1 MNGYQRINAV
11 LNGQWPDKRPVMLH
25 NFLMAIHEAG
35 VSHAQY
41 RSDPEIVA
49 KVHIAAAEKYGVD
62 GVMIDVD
69 TVTLAEAVGVPVDSP
84 NDDPARSHEACLT
97 SIEQVDGL
105 EPVDLSKN
113 ERVQVW
119 LEGVRLVKEYFGDE
133 KFVRGNCDQAPFSLA
148 SMMRT
153 PSEWM
158 MDLVMEENHERV
170 FKLLDYCTDVT
181 SQFIRLMAKTGAD
194 MVSNGDSP
202 AGPAMISPAM
212 YREFAL
218 PSEKKVVEIAHEC
231 GLPYML
237 HICGDTTSILEAMK
251 ESGTDSIE
259 LDYGTDIQAVHD
271 VFGNDVVFSGCID
284 PSGVLLQ
291 GTPEL
296 VATKA
301 QEVLDIYADSPAYII
316 NAGCAV
322 PALTPEENLRALV
335 KTAHNAEINPREAGG
350 KHEVGAR
357 RKLV

>member
-1 MNGYQRINAV
+1 MNGFQRINAV

-62 GVMIDVD
+62 GVMIDID
-69 TVTLAEAVGVPVDSP
+69 TVMLAEAVGVPVDLP
-84 NDDPARSHEACLT
+84 ENDPARSHEASLAA
-97 SIEQVDGL
+97 IEQVDDL
-105 EPVDLSKN
+105 EPIDLGQN

-119 LEGVRLVKEYFGDE
+119 LEGVRLIKKYFGDE

-153 PSEWM
+153 PNDWM
-158 MDLVMEENHERV
+158 LDLMMEENHERV
-170 FKLLDYCTDVT
+170 FKLLDYCTDVS
-181 SQFIRLMAKTGAD
+181 SQFVRLMAKTGAD

-212 YREFAL
+212 YRKFAL
-218 PSEKKVVEIAHEC
+218 PYEKKIVDVAHEC

-237 HICGDTTSILEAMK
+237 HICGDTTVILEAMK
-251 ESGTDSIE
+251 ETGIDSVE

-271 VFGNDVVFSGCID
+271 VYGNDVVFSGCID
-284 PSGVLLQ
+284 PSGVMLQ
-291 GTPEL
+291 GTPEI
-296 VATKA
+296 VAAEA
-301 QEVLDIYADSPAYII
+301 QKVLDIYADSPAYIV

-322 PALTPEENLRALV
+322 PTLTPEENLRALV
-335 KTAHNAEINPREAGG
+335 ETAHNAEIKPREA
-350 KHEVGAR
+350 EGAHGT
-357 RKLV
+357 LA